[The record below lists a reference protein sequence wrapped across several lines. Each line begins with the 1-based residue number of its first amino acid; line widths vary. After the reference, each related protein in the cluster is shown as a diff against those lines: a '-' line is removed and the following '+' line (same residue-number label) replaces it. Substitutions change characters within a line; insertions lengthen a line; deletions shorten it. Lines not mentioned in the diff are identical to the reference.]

1 MLLRGGSR
9 LERPEITAFP
19 GLRIDLARV
28 QPVFARWEFS
38 NHALQDPYCSAWTSW
53 SLPPKNPP
61 LQVDKALWH
70 DDALAAIFIL
80 QFQ

>member
-1 MLLRGGSR
+1 MGTVLRWPSVVPLTVPLEELDGTLMLLRGGSR

-38 NHALQDPYCSAWTSW
+38 NHALSHSCGA
-53 SLPPKNPP
+53 
-61 LQVDKALWH
+61 V
-70 DDALAAIFIL
+70 
-80 QFQ
+80 